1 MFVEQIDVCHEVN
14 KPFGLTDTV
23 KFLQDIS
30 PGNIQHISS
39 TGGMVYHGV
48 VTSQQVCYIPAGMI
62 VVSRTVG
69 AAHGQ
74 NKTNIRETRV
84 DKQDKHKHKN
94 TNITTGKQYNY
105 WVKVSCVATTT
116 TIEEHHAVDPFPL
129 LNLEAIYKCIAGTPA
144 EKLPMCSL
152 MKAQLFMLVDWIPPP
167 YGMVWGGPGAM
178 GIPPGDWRLVTGD
191 W

>member
-1 MFVEQIDVCHEVN
+1 MLGSSESKLFTASFEPLQLGTVKFQMKGTRQLLLMHFAELQEYLKTVFVLFLFLCLFLFVKCIDVYHEVN

-30 PGNIQHISS
+30 TEHIQHISS

-69 AAHGQ
+69 AAHEQ

-84 DKQDKHKHKN
+84 GQTRHKQ
-94 TNITTGKQYNY
+94 T
-105 WVKVSCVATTT
+105 
-116 TIEEHHAVDPFPL
+116 
-129 LNLEAIYKCIAGTPA
+129 
-144 EKLPMCSL
+144 
-152 MKAQLFMLVDWIPPP
+152 
-167 YGMVWGGPGAM
+167 
-178 GIPPGDWRLVTGD
+178 
-191 W
+191 